1 MHDHR
6 TTDKFILFFH
16 KKSALELQQDKKINK
31 FKISIYK
38 DFAIYY
44 LSMVIIISIPMSFI
58 VQGVARRVTVQI
70 IRLHDI
76 VKTNLTQDKEHMIL
90 SYLPQNKELS
100 TLHLEFN
107 KAARTLKITSE
118 SEASSNYK

>member
-1 MHDHR
+1 
-6 TTDKFILFFH
+6 
-16 KKSALELQQDKKINK
+16 
-31 FKISIYK
+31 
-38 DFAIYY
+38 
-44 LSMVIIISIPMSFI
+44 MVIIISIPMSFI